1 MQCKLCQVELTLEKL
16 YDHNARV
23 LHSHFTSVEE
33 VFLTADS
40 WTALTTESYVTVTCR
55 YFSNWKIIRDQQR

>member
-16 YDHNARV
+16 HDHNARV

-33 VFLTADS
+33 VSLTADS
-40 WTALTTESYVTVTCR
+40 WTALTTEMYVTVTCR
-55 YFSNWKIIRDQQR
+55 YFSNWKIQSAAL